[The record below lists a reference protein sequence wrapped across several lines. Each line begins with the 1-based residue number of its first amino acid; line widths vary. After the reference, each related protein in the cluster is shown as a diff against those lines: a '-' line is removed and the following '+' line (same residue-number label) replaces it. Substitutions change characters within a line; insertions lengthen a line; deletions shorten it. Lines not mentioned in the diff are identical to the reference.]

1 MKRNQWKSWVLIS
14 SYLLL
19 LVGGVVTA
27 QSQPVTDNDV
37 NAVAKKI
44 YCPVCENIT
53 LDTCGTSACQDWR
66 DEIRVQLE
74 AGMSEQAVIDDFVQR
89 FGDRVVG
96 TPQDPTLRALTL
108 VMPWVII
115 GLVLLV
121 VVWMIRYWFRN
132 QSRDIDSAIAAN
144 ITSDNYYRDLL
155 EKDVNGYSIE
165 RGE

>member
-1 MKRNQWKSWVLIS
+1 MKRNQWKSWVLIG

-53 LDTCGTSACQDWR
+53 LDTCGTTACQDWR

-96 TPQDPTLRALTL
+96 TPQDPTLRVLTL

-121 VVWMIRYWFRN
+121 VIWMIRYWFRN
-132 QSRDIDSAIAAN
+132 QLRDIDSVTATN
-144 ITSDNYYRDLL
+144 VTGDDYYRDLL